1 MYWFNCNVQI
11 IHYRLIVKK
20 LWKHKNMFLLD
31 FFFIISLYYRTY
43 ITSESLLSEPYAFL
57 LLASYSGKHH
67 FTSDHFIIIPSF
79 HNYSELHWL
88 VLILISNISWESIF
102 YNQYINSLCLE
113 VLSKLCKSWL
123 LDLKFENLRQLSKS

>member
-20 LWKHKNMFLLD
+20 LWKHKNKYLLD
-31 FFFIISLYYRTY
+31 FFFIISLYHRTY

-57 LLASYSGKHH
+57 PLASYSGEHH
-67 FTSDHFIIIPSF
+67 FTSDHFIIITSF
-79 HNYSELHWL
+79 HNYSELPWL

-123 LDLKFENLRQLSKS
+123 LDLNWANHSLML